1 MLYDSLSKEQ
11 EDVMIEELTTDG
23 EQTQL
28 IVLNDD
34 YNTFDWVIE
43 CFMEVLNHTNEQ
55 SEQLAW
61 IVHTKG
67 RASVKLGTLEEL
79 KPYKDALTDRGL
91 NAIIEHV
98 NQRWVEAKVGIA
110 AIQHLI
116 GCAGNRQ

>member
-1 MLYDSLSKEQ
+1 MLYNVKTKES
-11 EDVMIEELTTDG
+11 EDVIVEELTTDG

-43 CFMEVLNHTNEQ
+43 CFMEVLHHTSEQ

-67 RASVKLGTLEEL
+67 KASVKLGPFEEL
-79 KPYKDALTDRGL
+79 KPLKDALVDRGL
-91 NAIIEHV
+91 NAIIEH
-98 NQRWVEAKVGIA
+98 EKVS
-110 AIQHLI
+110 
-116 GCAGNRQ
+116 R

>member
-1 MLYDSLSKEQ
+1 MMYDSLSKEQ
-11 EDVMIEELTTDG
+11 EDILVEELTTDG

-34 YNTFDWVIE
+34 YNSFDWVIE
-43 CFMEVLNHTNEQ
+43 CFMEVLNHTSEQ

-91 NAIIEHV
+91 NAIIEHEKV
-98 NQRWVEAKVGIA
+98 NR
-110 AIQHLI
+110 
-116 GCAGNRQ
+116 

>member
-1 MLYDSLSKEQ
+1 MLYDNLSKEQ
-11 EDVMIEELTTDG
+11 EDLMVEELTTDG

-43 CFMEVLNHTNEQ
+43 CFMEVLNHTSEQ

-91 NAIIEHV
+91 NAIIEHEKV
-98 NQRWVEAKVGIA
+98 NR
-110 AIQHLI
+110 
-116 GCAGNRQ
+116 

>member
-34 YNTFDWVIE
+34 YNTFDWVME

-91 NAIIEHV
+91 NAIIEHEKV
-98 NQRWVEAKVGIA
+98 NR
-110 AIQHLI
+110 
-116 GCAGNRQ
+116 

>member
-79 KPYKDALTDRGL
+79 KPYTDALTDRGL
-91 NAIIEHV
+91 NAII
-98 NQRWVEAKVGIA
+98 
-110 AIQHLI
+110 
-116 GCAGNRQ
+116 

>member
-1 MLYDSLSKEQ
+1 MLYDSQSDEK
-11 EDVMIEELTTDG
+11 EDVIVEDLTTNG

-43 CFMEVLNHTNEQ
+43 CFMDVLNHTSEQ

-67 RASVKLGTLEEL
+67 RASVKLGPIEVL
-79 KPYKDALTDRGL
+79 KPLKDALTDRGL
-91 NAIIEHV
+91 NAIIEHEKV
-98 NQRWVEAKVGIA
+98 NR
-110 AIQHLI
+110 
-116 GCAGNRQ
+116 

>member
-1 MLYDSLSKEQ
+1 
-11 EDVMIEELTTDG
+11 MIEELTTDG

-67 RASVKLGTLEEL
+67 RASVKLGTLEDL

-91 NAIIEHV
+91 NAIIEHEKV
-98 NQRWVEAKVGIA
+98 NR
-110 AIQHLI
+110 
-116 GCAGNRQ
+116 

>member
-1 MLYDSLSKEQ
+1 MHNTQFKEN
-11 EDVMIEELTTDG
+11 EDVLVEDLTTNG

-43 CFMEVLNHTNEQ
+43 CFVDILHHTAEQ

-67 RASVKLGTLEEL
+67 RASVKLGPFEEL
-79 KPYKDALTDRGL
+79 KPLKDALVDRGL
-91 NAIIEHV
+91 NAIIEH
-98 NQRWVEAKVGIA
+98 EKVS
-110 AIQHLI
+110 
-116 GCAGNRQ
+116 R

>member
-11 EDVMIEELTTDG
+11 EDILVEELTTDG

-43 CFMEVLNHTNEQ
+43 CFMEVLNHTSEQ

-91 NAIIEHV
+91 NAIIEHEKV
-98 NQRWVEAKVGIA
+98 NR
-110 AIQHLI
+110 
-116 GCAGNRQ
+116 

>member
-1 MLYDSLSKEQ
+1 MLYDSQSDEK
-11 EDVMIEELTTDG
+11 EDVIVEDLTTNG

-43 CFMEVLNHTNEQ
+43 CFMEVLNHTSEQ

-67 RASVKLGTLEEL
+67 RASVKLGPFEEL
-79 KPYKDALTDRGL
+79 KPLKDALTDRGL
-91 NAIIEHV
+91 NAIIEHEKV
-98 NQRWVEAKVGIA
+98 NR
-110 AIQHLI
+110 
-116 GCAGNRQ
+116 

>member
-1 MLYDSLSKEQ
+1 MYDSLSKEQ
-11 EDVMIEELTTDG
+11 EDILVEELTTDG

-43 CFMEVLNHTNEQ
+43 CFMEVLNHTSEQ

-61 IVHTKG
+61 IIHTKG

-91 NAIIEHV
+91 NAIIEHEKV
-98 NQRWVEAKVGIA
+98 NR
-110 AIQHLI
+110 
-116 GCAGNRQ
+116 

>member
-1 MLYDSLSKEQ
+1 MLYDNLSKEQ
-11 EDVMIEELTTDG
+11 EDLMVEELTTDG

-43 CFMEVLNHTNEQ
+43 CFMEVLNHTSEQ

-79 KPYKDALTDRGL
+79 KPYKDARTDRGL
-91 NAIIEHV
+91 NAIIEHEKV
-98 NQRWVEAKVGIA
+98 NR
-110 AIQHLI
+110 
-116 GCAGNRQ
+116 

>member
-1 MLYDSLSKEQ
+1 MPMLSDSHFKEQ
-11 EDVMIEELTTDG
+11 EDILVEELTTDG

-43 CFMEVLNHTNEQ
+43 CFMEVLKHTSEQ

-67 RASVKLGTLEEL
+67 KASVKLGTLEEL

-91 NAIIEHV
+91 NAIIDHE
-98 NQRWVEAKVGIA
+98 KV
-110 AIQHLI
+110 
-116 GCAGNRQ
+116 

>member
-11 EDVMIEELTTDG
+11 EDVMIEELTTHG

-91 NAIIEHV
+91 NAIIEHEKV
-98 NQRWVEAKVGIA
+98 NR
-110 AIQHLI
+110 
-116 GCAGNRQ
+116 